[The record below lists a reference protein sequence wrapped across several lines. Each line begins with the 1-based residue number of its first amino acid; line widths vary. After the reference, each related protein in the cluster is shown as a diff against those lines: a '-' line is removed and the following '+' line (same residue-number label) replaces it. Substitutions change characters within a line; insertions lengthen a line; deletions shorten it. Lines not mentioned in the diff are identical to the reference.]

1 MLVSQLAKRPLG
13 SHLGARRND
22 YLSREGIQ
30 RVQGERLR
38 TMVSCAYGMSRF
50 WRDWF
55 DAAKVAPGEIQGPED
70 LRRLPLC
77 SKKDL
82 LARPVEERLTTPQE
96 DCVRLATSGT
106 TGGPMPVYLDRSVAR
121 DYKIRGPTRA
131 RYRHWAKGTETL
143 FAKDLQ
149 IAFARAQNAVARM
162 GEGPPAGGPG
172 TAGGGTAIH
181 PVRNQLVGGPG
192 SRILGPIVSRLFN
205 HFVTTAYVSEDISEV
220 IPTIRKYRPDLIEGA
235 ISYLRLLADYAAED
249 EEAGGRIRPARFL
262 TAGEPVDEPNRA
274 YIESVF
280 QRSVYQAYGC
290 NELGLISF
298 ECVEQKGMHVI
309 EDNVI
314 VEILDERGDPV
325 RPGEAGEIVATGLAS
340 RAMPLIRYRTGDV
353 GYMAPEGLCACGIT
367 LPLLESVEGR
377 AVHYMRFPSG
387 RQISPKRML
396 TLMHSVAGLP
406 GCQAV
411 QDAPDSVVVRV
422 FARGK
427 PFPQSSVDE
436 FLGSLE
442 REAGR
447 STRVSA
453 TIETARR
460 LGVKF
465 SASVPFSGREAARP
479 DVRT

>member
-1 MLVSQLAKRPLG
+1 MAKRPLG

-22 YLSREGIQ
+22 YLSREGIR
-30 RVQGERLR
+30 RVQEGKLR
-38 TMVSCAYGMSRF
+38 AMVSCAYGRSRF

-55 DAAKVAPGEIQGPED
+55 DAAKVTPGDIRGPED

-77 SKKDL
+77 SKDDL
-82 LARPVEERLTTPQE
+82 LAHPVEERLTSPQE

-106 TGGPMPVYLDRSVAR
+106 TGRPMPVYLDRSVAR
-121 DYKIRGPTRA
+121 DYKIRGPTRV
-131 RYRHWAKGTETL
+131 RYRHWARGTEGL

-149 IAFARAQNAVARM
+149 IAFARAQNSAARI
-162 GEGPPAGGPG
+162 GEGPPAGGQG
-172 TAGGGTAIH
+172 AAGGGAAPH

-192 SRILGPIVSRLFN
+192 STIVGPFVSRLFN
-205 HFVTTAYVSEDISEV
+205 HFVRTAYVSEDIGEV
-220 IPTIRKYRPDLIEGA
+220 VPAVLEYKPDLIEGA
-235 ISYLRLLADYAAED
+235 MSYLRMLADYAAGN
-249 EEAGGRIRPARFL
+249 EEVGGRIRPARFL

-314 VEILDERGDPV
+314 VEILDEGGDPV
-325 RPGEAGEIVATGLAS
+325 RPGEAGEIVATGLVS
-340 RAMPLIRYRTGDV
+340 KAMPLVRYRTGDV

-377 AVHYMRFPSG
+377 AAHYMRFPSG

-396 TLMHSVAGLP
+396 TLMHSVVGLP
-406 GCQAV
+406 GCQVV

-422 FARGK
+422 FARGN
-427 PFPQSSVDE
+427 PIPQSAVDE
-436 FLGSLE
+436 FLSLLE
-442 REAGR
+442 RETGR
-447 STRVSA
+447 SARVGSN
-453 TIETARR
+453 IEVGRR

-465 SASVPFSGREAARP
+465 SASVPFPVRDAARP